1 MWSFQNLSTSMN
13 CLASFG
19 SCFWM
24 SSALKMFSKYI
35 HDFWKTSHS
44 SMTSEMY
51 PSLFSHYSTSSL
63 ISATYFE
70 PIEV

>member
-1 MWSFQNLSTSMN
+1 
-13 CLASFG
+13 
-19 SCFWM
+19 
-24 SSALKMFSKYI
+24 MFSKYI